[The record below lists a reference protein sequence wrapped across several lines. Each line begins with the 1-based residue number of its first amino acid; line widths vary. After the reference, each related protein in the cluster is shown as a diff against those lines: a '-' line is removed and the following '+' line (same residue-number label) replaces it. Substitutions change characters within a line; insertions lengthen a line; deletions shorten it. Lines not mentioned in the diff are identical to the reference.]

1 VIENS
6 IDGNHIMTRSLILL
20 AVGLF
25 LASNATAQVKLPT
38 LDEALARSSQT
49 GQPIFAMAGQKT

>member
-1 VIENS
+1 
-6 IDGNHIMTRSLILL
+6 MTRSLILL
-20 AVGLF
+20 SVAFF
-25 LASNATAQVKLPT
+25 LASDAIAQVKLPT

>member
-1 VIENS
+1 
-6 IDGNHIMTRSLILL
+6 MTRSLILL

-25 LASNATAQVKLPT
+25 LASDATAQVKLPT